1 MNIADRLKQLRTDK
15 NMTQQQ
21 LADVLGINQ
30 GMLSRWESGAT
41 APSLK
46 LRRSIA
52 DYFKMSV
59 DEIFGNNI

>member
-1 MNIADRLKQLRTDK
+1 MNIADKLKQLRMDK

-21 LADVLGINQ
+21 LADALGINQ
-30 GMLSRWESGAT
+30 GMLSRWESGST

-46 LRRSIA
+46 FRRLIA

-59 DEIFGNNI
+59 GEIFNNN

>member
-1 MNIADRLKQLRTDK
+1 MTIADKLKKLRTDK

-21 LADVLGINQ
+21 LADALGINQ

-46 LRRSIA
+46 MRRLIA
-52 DYFKMSV
+52 DYFNMSV
-59 DEIFGNNI
+59 GEIFDDH

>member
-1 MNIADRLKQLRTDK
+1 MNICDKLKQLRTDK

-21 LADVLGINQ
+21 LADALGINQ

-46 LRRSIA
+46 LRRLIA

-59 DEIFGNNI
+59 DEIFGNN